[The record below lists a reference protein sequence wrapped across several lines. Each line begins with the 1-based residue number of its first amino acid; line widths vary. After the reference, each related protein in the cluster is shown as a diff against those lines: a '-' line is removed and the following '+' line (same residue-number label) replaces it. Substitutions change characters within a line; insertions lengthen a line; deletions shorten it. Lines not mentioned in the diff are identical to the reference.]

1 MRARRL
7 AVFSALLLTV
17 LLVQVTVLPMVLGG
31 GFVPDLVVVLVA
43 IVALE
48 VGTRSALWLA
58 AAGGLLVDL
67 LAVSIPLGASV
78 IVYASIAYLL
88 GLLRPYLSER
98 ADLTSALL
106 VGAVSSV
113 SIVLSAALLGLLSAQ
128 VTTTGA
134 LLASST
140 LLAGA
145 VGVLVAPML
154 FALVRRALTAVSRD
168 VDERVL

>member
-7 AVFSALLLTV
+7 AVFATLLLTV
-17 LLVQVTVLPMVLGG
+17 VLLQITVVPMALGG

-43 IVALE
+43 LVALE

-67 LAVSIPLGASV
+67 LAVSIPLASSV
-78 IVYASIAYLL
+78 IVYASVAYLL

-98 ADLTSALL
+98 ADLTTALL
-106 VGAVSSV
+106 AGAASGLAV
-113 SIVLSAALLGLLSAQ
+113 VLSGGLLTLLSAQ
-128 VTTTGA
+128 VTATARLLTGSA
-134 LLASST
+134 LLS
-140 LLAGA
+140 GA
-145 VGVLVAPML
+145 VGILAAPPL
-154 FALVRRALTAVSRD
+154 LILLRRSLTAVSRD

>member
-7 AVFSALLLTV
+7 AVFAALLLTV

-43 IVALE
+43 IIALE

-78 IVYASIAYLL
+78 IVYASTAYLL
-88 GLLRPYLSER
+88 GLLRPFLSER

-106 VGAVSSV
+106 VGAASSV
-113 SIVLSAALLGLLSAQ
+113 SVVLSGALLGLLSAR
-128 VTTTGA
+128 VTTTGT
-134 LLASST
+134 LLLSSA

-145 VGVLVAPML
+145 IAVLVAPL
-154 FALVRRALTAVSRD
+154 LLLLVRRALTAVSRD